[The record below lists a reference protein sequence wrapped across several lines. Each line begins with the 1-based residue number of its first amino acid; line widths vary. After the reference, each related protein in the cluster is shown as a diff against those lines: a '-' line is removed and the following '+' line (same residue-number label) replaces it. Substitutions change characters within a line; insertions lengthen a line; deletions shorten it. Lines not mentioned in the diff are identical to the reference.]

1 MPLLQLL
8 VPRRPRPW
16 RARARRRR
24 PRRQW
29 DAAAVSE
36 YLARWQV
43 EEAVQQAVNSAI
55 RLRAVDPVLHVAGF
69 LEARGRVMD
78 EQQQQAAAAAVGS
91 SNVMESRRES

>member
-1 MPLLQLL
+1 MDAAAAGPAAASSAGSTTGT
-8 VPRRPRPW
+8 VPAPSAAAPK
-16 RARARRRR
+16 
-24 PRRQW
+24 W

-55 RLRAVDPVLHVAGF
+55 RLRAADPVLHVAGF

-78 EQQQQAAAAAVGS
+78 EQQQAAAAAVM
-91 SNVMESRRES
+91 SNSTRRES